1 MSRRALV
8 QNTTVSALALALTLS
23 GCAAS
28 READAIITETSA
40 ERARLIEHDKTARDH
55 GVIVEDLPYHG
66 AAIPVTPTR
75 DAEQGRPLPPEVLAR
90 RYRISTPQP
99 RGIGDIRATIE
110 AATGLPVRVRRTLP
124 GPDGTVIHVPVGGA
138 MRLDHDGP
146 LPELLDQV
154 AARFDMAWHWD
165 GVTLRFDRFV
175 TRTWRLPVPVQDTN
189 FNTEIAMPT
198 GAFTGTSEQAP
209 WDAIIGQVAALAPPP
224 ARIAADRGLG
234 TLTITAP
241 PSVISAVVP
250 VMAAFDHRLS
260 TRIGIDMAL
269 LLVDAEASDDYNL
282 GLDLRLAFGNTAIAA
297 DFPAGAVTLTTPDPP
312 PLIQDPF
319 AAVPDPLAPGSDTL
333 ILDPLA
339 LIPDPFAIIPT
350 PLAGTRVNLRALS
363 RDRRV
368 VDSHFFSDVTQPGVV
383 VPFTAGETRT
393 YIRSVTCEGTGDT
406 GRACTLEPGE
416 VRQGVF
422 VKLLMRLIDAGR
434 LHLTVTISRDRIL
447 NLDELRAR
455 PAPGTIHLP
464 ETETRVVHKS
474 VVLAPGETLV
484 LAGYEKETAAR
495 DDRGTGRPAFF
506 WLGGGRA
513 GAVTR
518 TRLIVLIRPT
528 LLPPATAGRT

>member
-1 MSRRALV
+1 MTRRTPYLHGV
-8 QNTTVSALALALTLS
+8 VSALALALTLS
-23 GCAAS
+23 GCAAT
-28 READAIITETSA
+28 REAETIIAETSA
-40 ERARLIEHDKTARDH
+40 ERGRQIESDRTARDQ
-55 GVIVEDLPYHG
+55 GVIVETLPYHG
-66 AAIPVTPTR
+66 TAIPMAPSR
-75 DAEQGRPLPPEVLAR
+75 DAKRGRPLPPKVLAQH
-90 RYRISTPQP
+90 YRISTPSP

-110 AATGLPVRVRRTLP
+110 AATGLPVRVRSTVP
-124 GPDGTVIHVPVGGA
+124 GPNGTVVRVPVGGA

-146 LPELLDQV
+146 LPELLDRV

-175 TRTWRLPVPVQDTN
+175 TRTWRLPVPVQDTD
-189 FNTEIAMPT
+189 FNTQISMPS
-198 GAFTGTSEQAP
+198 GGFTGTSEQAP
-209 WDAIIGQVAALAPPP
+209 WDAIIGQATALAPPP

-241 PSVISAVVP
+241 PSVISAIAP
-250 VMAAFDHRLS
+250 VIAAFDRRFS

-269 LLVDAEASDDYNL
+269 LLVDAEASDDYAL
-282 GLDLRLAFGNTAIAA
+282 GLDLRLAYGNTAIAA
-297 DFPAGAVTLTTPDPP
+297 DLATGALTVTAAAAPAV
-312 PLIQDPF
+312 
-319 AAVPDPLAPGSDTL
+319 
-333 ILDPLA
+333 
-339 LIPDPFAIIPT
+339 IPN

-383 VPFTAGETRT
+383 VPFTAGETRA
-393 YIRSVTCEGTGDT
+393 YIRSVTCEGTGDA

-422 VKLLMRLIDAGR
+422 VKLLARLIDAGR

-447 NLDELRAR
+447 NLDELRER
-455 PAPGTIHLP
+455 PPPGSIHLP

-495 DDRGTGRPAFF
+495 EDHGTGRAAFF